1 MELQVELE
9 RAERARAEP
18 ERVETQVRLEPRILQ
33 QAAQEE
39 TPVPM
44 ATPAVGAGLH
54 QQPAQEEC
62 PVVLEAALRVEWAV
76 QAPDR

>member
-9 RAERARAEP
+9 RARAELERA
-18 ERVETQVRLEPRILQ
+18 ETQVRREPRILQ

-39 TPVPM
+39 TPEPV
-44 ATPAVGAGLH
+44 ATAAVGAGLH
-54 QQPAQEEC
+54 QQPAREEC
-62 PVVLEAALRVEWAV
+62 PVVLEAALRVGWVV